1 MPQSRQP
8 WLHRRIPA
16 RYEPAAVI
24 ALALLPFGVAWAL
37 TGGPDSGGRTTAR
50 APTVVYAPWPAELT
64 LVAREDGAPRAP
76 RAPRSTR
83 VGTPTEAELV
93 SALKHPLVG
102 RTRAQLLAVLG
113 QPAERATEA
122 GALVFWEYHVQ
133 NAQFQVVLLDDVVV
147 EVNRF
152 R

>member
-1 MPQSRQP
+1 MPHSRQP

-24 ALALLPFGVAWAL
+24 VLALLPFGIAWAVS
-37 TGGPDSGGRTTAR
+37 GGPDSGGRAAAQ
-50 APTVVYAPWPAELT
+50 APTPAYAPWPAELT
-64 LVAREDGAPRAP
+64 LVSREGGAPRAP
-76 RAPRSTR
+76 RVPRATP
-83 VGTPTEAELV
+83 VGTPTEAQLV
-93 SALKHPLVG
+93 KALKHPLVG
-102 RTRAQLLAVLG
+102 RTRAQVLAVLG

-122 GALVFWEYHVQ
+122 GALVFWEYRVQ
-133 NAQFQVVLLDDVVV
+133 SAQFQVVLLDDVVV